1 MITHPSMTDDLN
13 QRLRV
18 MMEEA
23 VEERARLNRRIR
35 SLRELLSAVERG
47 EALEPDLELASLL
60 TSPSRPTMRLV
71 EPAAPEPLRPA
82 LVYPTGSGLVTRLGA
97 GLPAGM
103 SAPVPLPPPSAVVAP
118 PSVDVGRLGRM
129 SPEELDALAFGVV
142 TLDHRGR
149 VIEYNDTESRLA
161 GVPKE
166 QVIGRN
172 FFTDIAPCSRVK
184 EFEGRFQDFASG
196 RSRLGMESF
205 EFVFHFSHGA
215 QRVLILI
222 SPARLRGQFFVSMIR
237 R

>member
-18 MMEEA
+18 MMDEA
-23 VEERARLNRRIR
+23 VEERARINRRIR

-47 EALEPDLELASLL
+47 EALEPDIELAALL
-60 TSPSRPTMRLV
+60 TGAQRPTVRLV
-71 EPAAPEPLRPA
+71 EPPQEPLRPA

-103 SAPVPLPPPSAVVAP
+103 LSPVALPPPAAVVAP

-184 EFEGRFQDFASG
+184 EFEGRYQDFASG

-215 QRVLILI
+215 QRVLILF